1 MKKLILSFIL
11 TIVSLSVF
19 SQNLITVTAT
29 EKRNFFSNDSVD
41 YKFTMSNSFLDTEFQ
56 VTNSEFVIDVIN
68 KTVFVKTPQESSV
81 KKMLSFS
88 ENEGEIKV
96 VYQSNFTDDPNR
108 LVKVTLL
115 INEKQKTVIKT
126 YFNKREN
133 YTVVTSFTKNSI
145 EVIK

>member
-88 ENEGEIKV
+88 ENKGEIKV

-115 INEKQKTVIKT
+115 INEEQKTVIKT

>member
-11 TIVSLSVF
+11 TIVTVSVF

-56 VTNSEFVIDVIN
+56 VTNCEFVIDVIN

-88 ENEGEIKV
+88 ENKGEIKV

>member
-11 TIVSLSVF
+11 TIVTLSVF
-19 SQNLITVTAT
+19 SQNLITITAT

-88 ENEGEIKV
+88 ENKGEIKV

>member
-1 MKKLILSFIL
+1 
-11 TIVSLSVF
+11 
-19 SQNLITVTAT
+19 
-29 EKRNFFSNDSVD
+29 
-41 YKFTMSNSFLDTEFQ
+41 
-56 VTNSEFVIDVIN
+56 
-68 KTVFVKTPQESSV
+68 
-81 KKMLSFS
+81 MLSFS
-88 ENEGEIKV
+88 ENKGEIKV

>member
-56 VTNSEFVIDVIN
+56 VTNCEFVIDVIN

-88 ENEGEIKV
+88 ENKGEIKV